1 LERLNRTHRRRID
14 DILEDAFQHA
24 CINGDLE
31 TAVELVGVLDRK
43 LARWLAAHGTDNR
56 NGSAQLVRMRQEI
69 ERRIA
74 AQAEG
79 TPAGDSAPYR

>member
-1 LERLNRTHRRRID
+1 MNRTHRRRID
-14 DILEDAFQHA
+14 DIIEDAFQHA

-43 LARWLAAHGTDNR
+43 LARGLAAHGADNR
-56 NGSAQLVRMRQEI
+56 RGSAQLARMRQEVD
-69 ERRIA
+69 RRTA

-79 TPAGDSAPYR
+79 TPADDSSPYR

>member
-1 LERLNRTHRRRID
+1 MNRTHRRRID

-31 TAVELVGVLDRK
+31 TAVDLVGVLDRK

-74 AQAEG
+74 DQADG